1 MSSLAARVGCT
12 VKAKM
17 TLPPP
22 PHPPLFPPP
31 ALISQEKG
39 GLGRGEDARGARLF
53 GGGGVGGG
61 REGRGK
67 FKNCFPSF
75 LLLLLTFSGVSFL
88 GGGSVGD
95 IFFCEATV

>member
-53 GGGGVGGG
+53 GGR
-61 REGRGK
+61 REGKGSSKTASRL
-67 FKNCFPSF
+67 SYYI
-75 LLLLLTFSGVSFL
+75 LLLTFSGVSFL